1 MPWGATAWAGPAGV
15 VTSASRR
22 SPRSSSRRSSL
33 PSAGEVKASDTV
45 STGWPSA
52 PRRRAGGSSTAT
64 SGRAAAAGGGAW
76 STAAGWVAGCWGSI
90 CSVTRSGVTSCTF
103 SFSVAPACTS
113 GGTWAVTGMP
123 ARTMTACCSPRE
135 ATRAISVAPSRSGMS
150 GNWARSS
157 AAATAIGSTI
167 SGHSRAGPQL
177 KDGDSTADVGAHMD
191 RGLYIAASG
200 MLAEQVRQDQIANDL
215 ANASTPGYKADR
227 TTQRSFGALLLNT
240 SVTGARVGSQ
250 STAVQVDTITTD
262 FTPEPL
268 KDTGEP
274 LDFGI
279 TGDGFFALQ
288 TAQGTRY
295 TRNGQF
301 TTNAQGQLTDATGN
315 RVLGRDGNP
324 LTVGAD
330 GRVDPRRLNVV
341 LLQNPRKLGDNLVS
355 GTPGNVAGQAA
366 GQVRSGALEGSG
378 ADPTQSMVDMM
389 ASMRAYESGQ
399 KVIQTIDETLGKA
412 ASSVGALNG

>member
-1 MPWGATAWAGPAGV
+1 
-15 VTSASRR
+15 
-22 SPRSSSRRSSL
+22 
-33 PSAGEVKASDTV
+33 
-45 STGWPSA
+45 
-52 PRRRAGGSSTAT
+52 
-64 SGRAAAAGGGAW
+64 
-76 STAAGWVAGCWGSI
+76 
-90 CSVTRSGVTSCTF
+90 
-103 SFSVAPACTS
+103 
-113 GGTWAVTGMP
+113 
-123 ARTMTACCSPRE
+123 
-135 ATRAISVAPSRSGMS
+135 
-150 GNWARSS
+150 
-157 AAATAIGSTI
+157 
-167 SGHSRAGPQL
+167 
-177 KDGDSTADVGAHMD
+177 MD

-227 TTQRSFGALLLNT
+227 TTQRSFGSLLLNN
-240 SVTGARVGSQ
+240 SVSGARVGSQ

-288 TAQGTRY
+288 TPQGTRY
-295 TRNGQF
+295 TRDGQF
-301 TTNAQGQLTDATGN
+301 TADAQGRLTDANGN

-341 LLQNPRKLGDNLVS
+341 LLQNPRKLGDNLLT
-355 GTPGNVAGQAA
+355 GTPGNVAGQTA

-412 ASSVGALNG
+412 ASSVASLNG